1 MLLCVSCGLGEEGK
15 GEGGK
20 EVNTRWMVGF

>member
-1 MLLCVSCGLGEEGK
+1 MRIDITRGFELINLGEEGK

-20 EVNTRWMVGF
+20 ARPIT